1 MRPTLLSSLSSF
13 ERFGRALVAVAIAIA
28 MGGGAGTLVGCAAEA
43 SPDGA
48 ASGDEDLTSAT
59 NPMGLRL
66 VYDDP
71 SGRVTATVKMKPHA
85 GERLVMRIRRGR
97 LSAVDAQS
105 PLDCSPLAEAPPI
118 ARPTY
123 AVLTSTART
132 VYQGPEVDRSL
143 LASVYSQ
150 PWIDAHI
157 APEMMERL
165 SREGADAIVEACIV
179 DHENARV
186 RVQTSIQDVWDA
198 ADPNASPALRA
209 RNGPGSTAAK
219 HP

>member
-1 MRPTLLSSLSSF
+1 MPPSALSSF
-13 ERFGRALVAVAIAIA
+13 ASALVVLAVA
-28 MGGGAGTLVGCAAEA
+28 MGAGALAGCAAET
-43 SPDGA
+43 SSDGA
-48 ASGDEDLTSAT
+48 ATGDEDLTSAT

-71 SGRVTATVKMKPHA
+71 SGRVTATVKLKPRA
-85 GERLVMRIRRGR
+85 GERLVMRIRHGR

-105 PLDCSPLAEAPPI
+105 PLDCSALAEAPPI

-123 AVLTSTART
+123 AVLTSSART

-150 PWIDAHI
+150 SWIDTHI
-157 APEMMERL
+157 APDMMERL
-165 SREGADAIVEACIV
+165 SREGADAIVEACIL
-179 DHENARV
+179 DNEHARV

-209 RNGPGSTAAK
+209 RNGASSSSTTTAT

>member
-1 MRPTLLSSLSSF
+1 MRPGVLSSF
-13 ERFGRALVAVAIAIA
+13 GRVGRALAAVVVTITL
-28 MGGGAGTLVGCAAEA
+28 GGASATLGGCAAEA
-43 SPDGA
+43 SSDA
-48 ASGDEDLTSAT
+48 AATGDEDLTSAT

-66 VYDDP
+66 VYDEP
-71 SGRVTATVKMKPHA
+71 SGRVTATVKTKPRA

-123 AVLTSTART
+123 AALTSSART

-143 LASVYSQ
+143 LVAVYSQ
-150 PWIDAHI
+150 PWIEAHI
-157 APEMMERL
+157 TPEMMEQL

-179 DHENARV
+179 DQENARV
-186 RVQTSIQDVWDA
+186 RVQTSIQAVWDA

-209 RNGPGSTAAK
+209 RNGAGSTATTS